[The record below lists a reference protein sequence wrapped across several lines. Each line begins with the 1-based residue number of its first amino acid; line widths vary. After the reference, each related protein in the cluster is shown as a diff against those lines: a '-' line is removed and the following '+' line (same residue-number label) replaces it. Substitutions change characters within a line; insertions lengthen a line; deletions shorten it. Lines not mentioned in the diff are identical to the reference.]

1 MRRRPVLAR
10 GPARQGRFALTR
22 HRRKRGKVALAS
34 ASRCVSKLPEQ
45 PENSD
50 MDTEIE
56 PRILDLIDWLAERER
71 TYEEVK
77 YAWRGYRARVSIWKE
92 ANRRGLVTIK
102 IVNGRRAVRPTSLGL
117 VLGELRREARRQVRQ
132 LRSSGTSSSASMFE
146 ECQDILLGLIPTSRL
161 VAN

>member
-1 MRRRPVLAR
+1 
-10 GPARQGRFALTR
+10 
-22 HRRKRGKVALAS
+22 
-34 ASRCVSKLPEQ
+34 
-45 PENSD
+45 

>member
-1 MRRRPVLAR
+1 
-10 GPARQGRFALTR
+10 
-22 HRRKRGKVALAS
+22 
-34 ASRCVSKLPEQ
+34 
-45 PENSD
+45 

-77 YAWRGYRARVSIWKE
+77 YAWRRYRSIWEE
-92 ANRRGLVTIK
+92 ADRRGLVTIK